1 LEITIMPTIIATNG
15 SKVID
20 TIEGFT
26 DLGNTDKF
34 STETLR
40 LRLGKRK
47 GIDYDDEI
55 AKSRLLRE
63 EQMKKDENGIRQSEL
78 HNARAKLVATIDDD
92 DDDWLNDE

>member
-1 LEITIMPTIIATNG
+1 MPNLCQENSDDDSELSRTNV
-15 SKVID
+15 S
-20 TIEGFT
+20 
-26 DLGNTDKF
+26 
-34 STETLR
+34 ETLR